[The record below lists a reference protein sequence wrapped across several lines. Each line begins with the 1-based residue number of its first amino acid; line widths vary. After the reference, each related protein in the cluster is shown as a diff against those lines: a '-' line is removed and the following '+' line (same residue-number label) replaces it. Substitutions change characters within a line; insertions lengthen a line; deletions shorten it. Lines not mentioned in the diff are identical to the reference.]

1 MLGLRGYVI
10 PAAAG
15 PAAFHPQLFFSGMEF
30 HVDILGR
37 LAKLAAGQGSK
48 IAASHHTWTSLP
60 SGGQFMK
67 AARPSAIWIGTLAA
81 VALIVVLLHEILLPF
96 VAGIALAYLLDPVV
110 EQIERLGVNR
120 TIAALGMVGIFIIG
134 VGGVLVLAT
143 PLLGTE
149 VADFIEKFPQ
159 YVGKL
164 QAFANNPGRPWLR
177 KIIGEEL
184 SEAEQSAGKLTGMAA
199 NWIPTVLRSLW
210 SDSQALLSIFSLLVV
225 TPIVTVYLL
234 IDWKRLTTTIERL
247 IPSAQ
252 RETMLALTG
261 ELDDTIAG
269 FLRGQGTICLILALY
284 YALALWLIG
293 LNHGILI
300 GLAAGLISFIPYL
313 GSLTGLVLS
322 LCVVVLQF
330 WPSWTMIPV
339 VLGIFLAGQA
349 IADYVLSPYLIAS
362 RVQLNPVWIMFAIAA
377 FGYLF
382 GFVGLLIAVPLA
394 AAIGVIIRFAIRQH
408 LFNPPEAANEPT
420 PALRPQEIPPPRK
433 NWLKAVLWK

>member
-1 MLGLRGYVI
+1 MNV
-10 PAAAG
+10 
-15 PAAFHPQLFFSGMEF
+15 
-30 HVDILGR
+30 
-37 LAKLAAGQGSK
+37 
-48 IAASHHTWTSLP
+48 T
-60 SGGQFMK
+60 
-67 AARPSAIWIGTLAA
+67 RPSVLWLATLA
-81 VALIVVLLHEILLPF
+81 VVVVGVVLLRDILLPF

-110 EQIERLGVNR
+110 ERIERLGVSR
-120 TIAALGMVGIFIIG
+120 TVAALGIVGLFIVG
-134 VGGVLVLAT
+134 VGGVLVLVT

-159 YVGKL
+159 YIGKL
-164 QAFANNPGRPWLR
+164 QAFANDPGRPWLR
-177 KIIGEEL
+177 KIIGKGL
-184 SEAEQSAGKLTGMAA
+184 SEAEQSAGQITSAA
-199 NWIPTVLRSLW
+199 ADWIPTLLRSLW
-210 SDSQALLSIFSLLVV
+210 SDSRALLSLFSLMVV
-225 TPIVTVYLL
+225 TPIVTIYLL
-234 IDWKRLTTTIERL
+234 IEWKRLTATIERS

-252 RETMLALTG
+252 RETVLALTG

-284 YALALWLIG
+284 YALALRLIG

-322 LCVVVLQF
+322 ICVAVLQF

-339 VLGIFLAGQA
+339 VLGIFVAGQA

-362 RVQLNPVWIMFAIAA
+362 RVQLSPVWIMFAIAA

-394 AAIGVIIRFAIRQH
+394 AAIGVVIRFAIRQYQVSQ
-408 LFNPPEAANEPT
+408 LEPAAVVSAPEPSAKKTSFWRRWREKT
-420 PALRPQEIPPPRK
+420 
-433 NWLKAVLWK
+433 